1 MQQHQTEVPMSMSR
15 TLPTTTT
22 SVEVTELLASLA
34 EAFDHVVG
42 AVALTID
49 SSLKGRLILRMKRRL
64 VMRAAE
70 RFVLQTSGVCA
81 TIEDAAE
88 EVLNEAIRLNCIP
101 K

>member
-1 MQQHQTEVPMSMSR
+1 MLTEVPMAMPR
-15 TLPTTTT
+15 TLPTTTTTTT